1 MNSIK
6 KIIYLLSQTLFNI
19 FFNIFK
25 VENLND
31 NIYENNLN
39 DIIYGNN
46 LNDIIYDNN
55 INDLIYKENTK

>member
-39 DIIYGNN
+39 DIIY
-46 LNDIIYDNN
+46 DNN